1 MARVSGG
8 GRSRKPK
15 PLTVQN
21 QNSKRFLRDK
31 TATRLIGNKEQD
43 HDTHIVFSRG
53 KVGGVRRRL
62 RALVCVLLKH
72 VDLLELAA

>member
-1 MARVSGG
+1 MKHAA
-8 GRSRKPK
+8 P
-15 PLTVQN
+15 
-21 QNSKRFLRDK
+21 
-31 TATRLIGNKEQD
+31 RLIGNKEQD